1 MSSVAVLALSSWAG
15 ESPRGAR
22 RTQDAADRLCPGR
35 SGNAPL
41 VDDDLTGVARGS
53 ETLLDVLGR
62 FTTHGFVASFTPV
75 DGGAEGRLRCETCR
89 AEFAANEP
97 VVYELRRLEGASDPD
112 DMLAVVALECPRC
125 ATRGSL
131 VLNYGPTA
139 MPEDAAA
146 LTNLREPDGDAH

>member
-1 MSSVAVLALSSWAG
+1 
-15 ESPRGAR
+15 
-22 RTQDAADRLCPGR
+22 
-35 SGNAPL
+35 

-62 FTTHGFVASFTPV
+62 FTVDGFVGSFTPV
-75 DGGAEGRLRCETCR
+75 DGGEEHGRLRCETCR

-97 VVYELRRLEGASDPD
+97 VVAELRRLEGASDPD

-139 MPEDAAA
+139 TPEDASA
-146 LTNLREPDGDAH
+146 LLDLPDPGSDVDGNAR

>member
-1 MSSVAVLALSSWAG
+1 M
-15 ESPRGAR
+15 
-22 RTQDAADRLCPGR
+22 
-35 SGNAPL
+35 
-41 VDDDLTGVARGS
+41 DDDLAGVARGS

-62 FTTHGFVASFTPV
+62 FTVDGFVGSFTPV
-75 DGGAEGRLRCETCR
+75 DGTDAHGRVRCETCR

-97 VVYELRRLEGASDPD
+97 VVTELRRLEGASDPD

-139 MPEDAAA
+139 TPEAASA
-146 LTNLREPDGDAH
+146 LLDLSAPDPDGDAH